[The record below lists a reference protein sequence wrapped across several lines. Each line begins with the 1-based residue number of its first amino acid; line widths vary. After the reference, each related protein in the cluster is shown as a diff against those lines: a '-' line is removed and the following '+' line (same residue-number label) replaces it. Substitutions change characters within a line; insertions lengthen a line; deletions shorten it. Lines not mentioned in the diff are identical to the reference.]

1 MLSNRQTKNRGGKS
15 HNTNGCESGLDIIKE
30 RLLRR
35 YHGNIVASDRE
46 LTSFLQITGCSSK
59 QDCWQSGECTL
70 LDDVRALS

>member
-35 YHGNIVASDRE
+35 SVGKVANARS
-46 LTSFLQITGCSSK
+46 
-59 QDCWQSGECTL
+59 
-70 LDDVRALS
+70 